1 MDSKTLQPEMGSKF
15 VVNAETNRDLQHASE
30 LEEAGQTSTFSEEK
44 ARADD
49 AESGS
54 VVVPA
59 EQKDE
64 NDDGPKGIRFALLF
78 TCILLGSFFIGYDT
92 SCIATLTPVITDQF
106 HALGDLGWYQI
117 SYLLAQSA
125 TMLIYGQLYS
135 FYSMKTL
142 YMASLFVFVIGSVLS
157 ASAATSPAFIVGR
170 ALSGLGAAGILA
182 GMNIIVAHTTSLKHR
197 PIYSAIIGGVECI
210 ALALGPFISGSI
222 AHYTTWRLSFYII
235 VPISVSIIVII
246 FFSIGHIRRHEN
258 AHLSSKEGLKRID
271 WPGFAINVPMTLCLV
286 LGLQWAGTVY
296 AWTNWRII
304 LLLAIAATLLTI
316 FLIVEH
322 RTGDESMVPLRTL
335 RRRSVAF
342 ASLIT
347 FCNFAHLAVIAYYCV
362 VQAHLDQVSCTC
374 PWAVALAVAALVSG
388 PLTSYIGYYN
398 PTLILGSVLM
408 TVGCG
413 LITTLRPDTSAGMWI
428 SYQII
433 YGIGIGLAFLPPYI
447 AVQIVLPESMVPT
460 ALVMLSFT
468 QQFGGIVILSI
479 VQNVFRNGLRQ
490 NLTTQVPGIDS
501 DTLLGSGALDL
512 INSVPPNLRDQVLVA
527 YNGALVHVFYVA
539 LGLTGMVV
547 VSTLGIEWKSVKM
560 GKTI

>member
-1 MDSKTLQPEMGSKF
+1 
-15 VVNAETNRDLQHASE
+15 
-30 LEEAGQTSTFSEEK
+30 
-44 ARADD
+44 
-49 AESGS
+49 
-54 VVVPA
+54 
-59 EQKDE
+59 
-64 NDDGPKGIRFALLF
+64 
-78 TCILLGSFFIGYDT
+78 
-92 SCIATLTPVITDQF
+92 
-106 HALGDLGWYQI
+106 
-117 SYLLAQSA
+117 
-125 TMLIYGQLYS
+125 
-135 FYSMKTL
+135 
-142 YMASLFVFVIGSVLS
+142 
-157 ASAATSPAFIVGR
+157 
-170 ALSGLGAAGILA
+170 
-182 GMNIIVAHTTSLKHR
+182 
-197 PIYSAIIGGVECI
+197 
-210 ALALGPFISGSI
+210 LGPFISGSI

-235 VPISVSIIVII
+235 VPISVFIIVII

-322 RTGDESMVPLRTL
+322 RAGDESMVPLRTL
-335 RRRSVAF
+335 RQRSVAF

-347 FCNFAHLAVIAYYCV
+347 FCNFAHLAVIAYYV
-362 VQAHLDQVSCTC
+362 RPSPSNLDWEAAVLTRDQLPFYFQAVRGASTLGSSIMYL
-374 PWAVALAVAALVSG
+374 PLAVALAVAALVSG

-447 AVQIVLPESMVPT
+447 AVQTVLPESMVPT

-468 QQFGGIVILSI
+468 QQFGGIVILSF
-479 VQNVFRNGLRQ
+479 VQNVFLNGLRQ
-490 NLTTQVPGIDS
+490 NLATQVPGIDS
-501 DTLLGSGALDL
+501 DTLLGSGALGL
-512 INSVPPNLRDQVLVA
+512 INAVPPNLRDQVLVA

-547 VSTLGIEWKSVKM
+547 VSTLGIEWKSVKS